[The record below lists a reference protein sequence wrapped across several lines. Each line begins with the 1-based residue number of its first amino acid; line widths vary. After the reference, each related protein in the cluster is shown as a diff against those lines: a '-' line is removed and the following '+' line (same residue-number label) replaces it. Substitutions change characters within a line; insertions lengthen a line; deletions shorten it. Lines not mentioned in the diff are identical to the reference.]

1 MLAPR
6 WGDPMKKKAWR
17 WSAKYAVIFLPVPLM
32 FLLRNGCRLRSRR
45 SHPKSPSNE
54 NPTATKPGTAAYGEV
69 VKDELAVQDARKTSF
84 EQRGLAVVTTAGA
97 LATLLFGL
105 AAFAAAGKTQP
116 LSADV
121 KELLDIAVVVFV
133 AAAILALGTNFPLSY
148 NAPKASSIS
157 GRLREKPMRNEDA
170 AMRDIAFTRAKALAD
185 AKRKNGWK
193 GWMLF
198 GALSLEVAAIGLL
211 TAAIFETIHP

>member
-1 MLAPR
+1 
-6 WGDPMKKKAWR
+6 MKKKAWR
-17 WSAKYAVIFLPVPLM
+17 WIGRYVEIFRLLPLLLG
-32 FLLRNGCRLRSRR
+32 FLLLLRNGCRLRSRR
-45 SHPKSPSNE
+45 RHQCRPANE
-54 NPTATKPGTAAYGEV
+54 NPTATKPGTAVYGEF
-69 VKDELAVQDARKTSF
+69 VKDELTVQDQRKTSF

-105 AAFAAAGKTQP
+105 AAFAAAGKARP
-116 LSADV
+116 LSADA

-133 AAAILALGTNFPLSY
+133 AAAILALATNFPLPY
-148 NAPKASSIS
+148 DAPKASAIR

-170 AMRDIAFTRAKALAD
+170 AMRDIAFTRAKALED

-198 GALSLEVAAIGLL
+198 GALALEVAAIGLL
-211 TAAIFETIHP
+211 AAAIFETIHP

>member
-1 MLAPR
+1 
-6 WGDPMKKKAWR
+6 MKKKVWR
-17 WSAKYAVIFLPVPLM
+17 WSAKYAAILLPLPLSLLLL
-32 FLLRNGCRLRSRR
+32 FLLRNGCRWRSHR
-45 SHPKSPSNE
+45 SHPKRPANGT
-54 NPTATKPGTAAYGEV
+54 PTATNPGTAAYGEF

-116 LSADV
+116 LSADA

-133 AAAILALGTNFPLSY
+133 AAAILALGTNVPLPY
-148 NAPKASSIS
+148 NAPKASAIR
-157 GRLREKPMRNEDA
+157 GRLSEKPIRDEDA

-198 GALSLEVAAIGLL
+198 GALALEVAAIGLL
-211 TAAIFETIHP
+211 TLAIFETIH

>member
-1 MLAPR
+1 
-6 WGDPMKKKAWR
+6 MKKKAWR
-17 WSAKYAVIFLPVPLM
+17 WSARYVGKPLVLLL
-32 FLLRNGCRLRSRR
+32 LLRPFRSRWKR
-45 SHPKSPSNE
+45 KNSANRRPNE
-54 NPTATKPGTAAYGEV
+54 NPTSASLGTAAYGEF

-116 LSADV
+116 LSAGA

-133 AAAILALGTNFPLSY
+133 AAAILALGTNFPLLY
-148 NAPKASSIS
+148 DAAKASAIK
-157 GRLREKPMRNEDA
+157 GRLREKPMRDEDA
-170 AMRDIAFTRAKALAD
+170 ALRDIAFTRANALAD

-193 GWMLF
+193 GWTLF
-198 GALSLEVAAIGLL
+198 GAMALEVVAIGLL
-211 TAAIFETIHP
+211 PAAIFVTIHS